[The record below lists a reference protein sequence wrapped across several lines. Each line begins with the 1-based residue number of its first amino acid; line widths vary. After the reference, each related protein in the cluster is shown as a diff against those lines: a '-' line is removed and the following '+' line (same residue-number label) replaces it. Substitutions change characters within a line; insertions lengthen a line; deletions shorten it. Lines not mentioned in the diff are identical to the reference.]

1 MKLATI
7 DNGSRDG
14 CLAVVARDGGRYL
27 SASDIAP
34 CMQEALEN
42 WTELAP
48 MLASLSQQLDQ
59 GGGKSL
65 EGVNILAPLPRAWQ
79 WLDGSA
85 FKSHGDLM
93 EKVFGIDP
101 VPLDKPLMYQGMSHR
116 FLSAAQ
122 DVEFLREEDD
132 IDFEG
137 ELGIITDDVPMGI
150 SAAEAMGH
158 IKLIVQ
164 INDWSLRRLAPA
176 EMKTGFG
183 WIQAKPACS
192 MAPFAVTP
200 DELGDAWQDGRVHLP
215 LTVDWNGERF
225 GNAQAGVMD
234 VGFHELIAH
243 AAATRDLCAGT
254 VIGSGTVSN
263 ENFREIGSSCIAE
276 RRGIEIVDE
285 GAPRTGFMQFG
296 DRVRMEACGQDGS
309 SVFGAIEQCVTR
321 REL

>member
-1 MKLATI
+1 
-7 DNGSRDG
+7 
-14 CLAVVARDGGRYL
+14 
-27 SASDIAP
+27 
-34 CMQEALEN
+34 
-42 WTELAP
+42 
-48 MLASLSQQLDQ
+48 
-59 GGGKSL
+59 
-65 EGVNILAPLPRAWQ
+65 
-79 WLDGSA
+79 
-85 FKSHGDLM
+85 
-93 EKVFGIDP
+93 
-101 VPLDKPLMYQGMSHR
+101 
-116 FLSAAQ
+116 
-122 DVEFLREEDD
+122 VEFLHEEDD

-285 GAPRTGFMQFG
+285 GKPRTSFMQFG

-309 SVFGAIEQCVTR
+309 SVFGAIDQRVTR